1 MFFLRSIRRHPEF
14 RIGARDMLP
23 LAAGIGAWGLM
34 TGVAMVKSGMSVIE
48 ALAMTFFVYAGSS
61 QLASIPLIV
70 AGAPVW
76 VILATGFCVNL
87 RFVVFSLHLRPY
99 LMHLPRWR
107 RLVNGYLTADLSYAM
122 FTRRFPQPAT
132 QPAEHLA
139 QEAYLAGNYFVTWC
153 SWIGLSVLGVVLA
166 NFIPGEHAD
175 AHSVGGAGWYD
186 CRRVVFAAAEAEHR
200 GGDRRG
206 GCDLFRARAKAA
218 PRRVAVNGATDTWT
232 LLAIAGLSVV
242 TVLARCFF
250 FILDRPWPM
259 PAWAQRALQYA
270 PVAALSA
277 VVVPEVV
284 TLNGHFVGSWQDA
297 RIFAALAGVAVY
309 LWRRSVLL
317 TLMVGMLA
325 YLPLHLVLGW

>member
-122 FTRRFPQPAT
+122 FTRRFPKPAT

-153 SWIGLSVLGVVLA
+153 SWIGLSVLGIVLA
-166 NFIPGEHAD
+166 NFIPAAWGLGFAGVLCL
-175 AHSVGGAGWYD
+175 VGILCSLANTPMRILSGTLAGATAVALYSLPLKLNI
-186 CRRVVFAAAEAEHR
+186 VAAIA
-200 GGDRRG
+200 
-206 GCDLFRARAKAA
+206 
-218 PRRVAVNGATDTWT
+218 VAV
-232 LLAIAGLSVV
+232 
-242 TVLARCFF
+242 
-250 FILDRPWPM
+250 
-259 PAWAQRALQYA
+259 
-270 PVAALSA
+270 AAC
-277 VVVPEVV
+277 
-284 TLNGHFVGSWQDA
+284 
-297 RIFAALAGVAVY
+297 
-309 LWRRSVLL
+309 SVLERKL
-317 TLMVGMLA
+317 SPGES
-325 YLPLHLVLGW
+325 P